1 MIGIIGGY
9 GDIGHHVV
17 EALLSQGNETLL
29 IGARKQKDMFYN
41 YKSVKYQYVDLGDE
55 SSLEDFAKKCTVIIN
70 CSGLNESMTEKLLC
84 KVQKYQCN
92 YIEPQF
98 NKSIKK
104 QNGNTNIIVQG
115 VGSMPGLSGV
125 LPVFLSEKFQGVKGV
140 KLYYIGQ
147 GKFTPKSSK
156 DFLDGMFDKDNLSM
170 VRYEQGK
177 VYPNFIK
184 ENEILPAFNKRYM
197 LLPYFDREAKEI
209 CKFLSLDYAE
219 FYIALENNLTYR
231 VLRTAREKY
240 KKNPRQTIEDLCN
253 ASQIDSAKY
262 GQCGFVVS
270 IEGTI
275 QNQEKLVTLILKA
288 DNASSLTGLAIAS
301 MANILIKERNRPNN
315 SVLSMWQYQTYIPE
329 LAKEIVDSSG
339 VYTEEYTCSI
349 ETLSEMEE
357 GEI

>member
-1 MIGIIGGY
+1 
-9 GDIGHHVV
+9 
-17 EALLSQGNETLL
+17 
-29 IGARKQKDMFYN
+29 
-41 YKSVKYQYVDLGDE
+41 
-55 SSLEDFAKKCTVIIN
+55 
-70 CSGLNESMTEKLLC
+70 MTEKLLC

-125 LPVFLSEKFQGVKGV
+125 LPVFLSEKFQEVKGV

-209 CKFLSLDYAE
+209 C
-219 FYIALENNLTYR
+219 
-231 VLRTAREKY
+231 
-240 KKNPRQTIEDLCN
+240 
-253 ASQIDSAKY
+253 
-262 GQCGFVVS
+262 
-270 IEGTI
+270 
-275 QNQEKLVTLILKA
+275 
-288 DNASSLTGLAIAS
+288 
-301 MANILIKERNRPNN
+301 
-315 SVLSMWQYQTYIPE
+315 
-329 LAKEIVDSSG
+329 
-339 VYTEEYTCSI
+339 
-349 ETLSEMEE
+349 
-357 GEI
+357 

>member
-1 MIGIIGGY
+1 MLII
-9 GDIGHHVV
+9 
-17 EALLSQGNETLL
+17 QG
-29 IGARKQKDMFYN
+29 AWFDVY
-41 YKSVKYQYVDLGDE
+41 
-55 SSLEDFAKKCTVIIN
+55 
-70 CSGLNESMTEKLLC
+70 
-84 KVQKYQCN
+84 
-92 YIEPQF
+92 
-98 NKSIKK
+98 
-104 QNGNTNIIVQG
+104 
-115 VGSMPGLSGV
+115 
-125 LPVFLSEKFQGVKGV
+125 
-140 KLYYIGQ
+140 
-147 GKFTPKSSK
+147 